1 MYAYI
6 VRNILTTNVQQS
18 TRKVAVRHLQTVV
31 DGPDSRAK
39 AVADT
44 RETSAGRSVR
54 LEHHELL
61 PELLGNARRIQIGF
75 DEILTGGV
83 GEIVREDSLRI
94 FDGSEGAVREFGCTV
109 LVGVTANNC

>member
-1 MYAYI
+1 MHTYV
-6 VRNILTTNVQQS
+6 VRNILATNVEQS
-18 TRKVAVRHLQTVV
+18 AGEVAIRHLQTVV
-31 DGPDSRAK
+31 DSPDSRTK

-61 PELLGNARRIQIGF
+61 PKLLGNARRVQIGF
-75 DEILTGGV
+75 DEILTRGV
-83 GEIVREDSLRI
+83 GEIIREDSLRI
-94 FDGSEGAVREFGCTV
+94 FDGSEGAVREFGRTV